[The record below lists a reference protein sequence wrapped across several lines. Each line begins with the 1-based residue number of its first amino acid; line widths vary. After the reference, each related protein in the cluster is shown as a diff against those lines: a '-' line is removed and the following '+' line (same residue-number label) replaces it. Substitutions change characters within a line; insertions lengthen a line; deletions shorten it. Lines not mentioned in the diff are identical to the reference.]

1 MAIPGLG
8 MLMSKGKEMTDQISG
23 QGAKLGLAAGQMI
36 AGVVNRKK
44 ADAAIPMS
52 ENPMERQMLNTIRRR
67 RQALQTGT
75 ANSADTAAMRQMAKG
90 YQTGAMRSGG
100 PVNFGQYNQLMQNAA
115 GNLAAANG
123 QQLNQ
128 TMAMEQEQV
137 KGMANLSNDLALL
150 RSNRLS
156 AQAENQMKAG
166 TQNLLA
172 TLGANKGQGT
182 PAQKKKGMGI
192 GVLKNDETTAPATTA
207 KIPAFA
213 APGSSLMSI
222 MGLGQ

>member
-1 MAIPGLG
+1 
-8 MLMSKGKEMTDQISG
+8 MLISKAPEIMDQAKEMSG
-23 QGAKLGLAAGQMI
+23 QSAKLAMAGGQMI
-36 AGVVNRKK
+36 AGAINRKK
-44 ADAAIPMS
+44 ADTAIPMS

-75 ANSADTAAMRQMAKG
+75 ADSADRSAMRQMAKG
-90 YQTGAMRSGG
+90 YQTGAMRAGG

-128 TMAMEQEQV
+128 VLGMEQKQV
-137 KGMANLSNDLALL
+137 GDMANLSNDLALL
-150 RSNRLS
+150 RSSRLS

-172 TLGANKGQGT
+172 TLGASKGQST
-182 PAQKKKGMGI
+182 AAQKKKGMGI
-192 GVLKNDETTAPATTA
+192 GVLKNDETAATATTA
-207 KIPAFA
+207 TTPAFA
-213 APGSSLMSI
+213 QQGASLMSI

>member
-1 MAIPGLG
+1 MPGLG
-8 MLMSKGKEMTDQISG
+8 MLMSMAPQIMDKAGQMSG
-23 QGAKLGLAAGQMI
+23 QGAKLAMAGGQMI
-36 AGVVNRKK
+36 AGAINRKK

-75 ANSADTAAMRQMAKG
+75 ADSADRSAMRQMAKG
-90 YQTGAMRSGG
+90 YQTGAMRAGG

-128 TMAMEQEQV
+128 VLGMEAEQV

-150 RSNRLS
+150 KSSRLS

-172 TLGANKGQGT
+172 TVGGGQGLGT
-182 PAQKKKGMGI
+182 PAQKKKGMGL
-192 GVLKNDETTAPATTA
+192 GVLKNDPTSATTA
-207 KIPAFA
+207 TTPAFA
-213 APGSSLMSI
+213 TPGASLMSI
-222 MGLGQ
+222 MGLGK

>member
-8 MLMSKGKEMTDQISG
+8 MLMSMAPQIMDKAGQMSG
-23 QGAKLGLAAGQMI
+23 QGAKLAMAGGQMI
-36 AGVVNRKK
+36 AGAINRKK

-75 ANSADTAAMRQMAKG
+75 ANSADRASMRQMAKG
-90 YQTGAMRSGG
+90 YQTGAMRAGG

-128 TMAMEQEQV
+128 VLGMEAEQV

-150 RSNRLS
+150 RSTNRKAIGES
-156 AQAENQMKAG
+156 QMKAG

-172 TLGANKGQGT
+172 TLGGGPESEA
-182 PAQKKKGMGI
+182 KKKKLLEEAMKTQQTTGAGTSAATNAA
-192 GVLKNDETTAPATTA
+192 GTAVLGA
-207 KIPAFA
+207 
-213 APGSSLMSI
+213 
-222 MGLGQ
+222 LGQ

>member
-1 MAIPGLG
+1 MPPGLG
-8 MLMSKGKEMTDQISG
+8 MLMSQGKELTDQMSG
-23 QGAKLGLAAGQMI
+23 QGAKLAYSGGQMI
-36 AGVVNRKK
+36 AGAINRKK
-44 ADAAIPMS
+44 ADTAIPMS

-75 ANSADTAAMRQMAKG
+75 ADSADRAAMRQMAKG
-90 YQTGAMRSGG
+90 YQTGAMRAGG

-137 KGMANLSNDLALL
+137 KGMANLANDLALL

-182 PAQKKKGMGI
+182 PAQKKKGMGL
-192 GVLKNDETTAPATTA
+192 GVLKNDDIAAPATTA
-207 KIPAFA
+207 KIPAFDQQGA
-213 APGSSLMSI
+213 ALTSI
-222 MGLGQ
+222 MGLVK